1 MLQYFE
7 MDTIHINMGKYH
19 LHNNIIKKNNFITS
33 FFIIFIICCS
43 YIMLFIVEL
52 SSIYFFK
59 RQKTTKKLD
68 QIILD
73 LTTKLPEIN
82 FKCYEKIYNGYRI
95 SSSKFPYIF

>member
-1 MLQYFE
+1 
-7 MDTIHINMGKYH
+7 
-19 LHNNIIKKNNFITS
+19 
-33 FFIIFIICCS
+33 
-43 YIMLFIVEL
+43 MLFIVEL